1 MNFDGQSYANLEQA
15 YMYYKA
21 MENNDMKAARAIKFT
36 VNPRKIKKLGSAIKM
51 PDKDKWDAQ
60 KAELMVKLVRA
71 KFSENESLKKSLLDT
86 GDRKLGESGR
96 DTFYSIDL
104 PLTSRDVLNGEVK
117 ITWDKP
123 LK

>member
-15 YMYYKA
+15 YMYHKA
-21 MENNDMKAARAIKFT
+21 IENNDMKAARAIKFT

-60 KAELMVKLVRA
+60 KAELIVKFVRA

-96 DTFYSIDL
+96 DTFFSIGL
-104 PLTSRDVLNGEVK
+104 PLTSRDVLDHTKCMER
-117 ITWDKP
+117 
-123 LK
+123 